1 MLKATAPMGGTL
13 GGPHRKGRAR
23 ERMVFDVNA
32 LARRLDEARLS
43 GREVERLTLE
53 FPDLTLE
60 QAYRIMDAGLALRRE
75 HGERGVGLKM
85 GLTSEA
91 KRRQMGLGAPIY
103 GVLTE
108 EMRVRGTFRMAG
120 ALHPKIE
127 PELAFHF
134 AEGLRGCPG
143 RAEVL
148 AACTGVCAALE
159 ILDSRYRDF
168 KYFSLPDVVADNAS
182 SSHFVL
188 ADAWTDAAALDLG
201 ELELAMAVDGVVCQ
215 RAPGKAISGDPL
227 LSVVQLCQLLD
238 SRGRA
243 LPPGSIVLAGAATVA
258 EPLRVGQTVSLQAGP
273 LPKVSVTVTP

>member
-1 MLKATAPMGGTL
+1 MGLDG
-13 GGPHRKGRAR
+13 
-23 ERMVFDVNA
+23 NA

-60 QAYRIMDAGLALRRE
+60 QAYRIMDAGMALRRE
-75 HGERGVGLKM
+75 RGERDVGLKM

-91 KRRQMGLGAPIY
+91 KRQQMGLGAPIY

-108 EMRVRGTFRMAG
+108 AMRVRGTFSMAG
-120 ALHPKIE
+120 TLHPKIE

-134 AEGLRGCPG
+134 ADGLRGCPG

-188 ADAWTDAAALDLG
+188 ADAWTDAAGLELGQLDL
-201 ELELAMAVDGVVCQ
+201 AMSVDGVVRQ
-215 RAPGKAISGDPL
+215 RAKGSAISGDPL
-227 LSVVQLCQLLD
+227 LSVVQLCALLD
-238 SRGRA
+238 GRGRA
-243 LPPGSIVLAGAATVA
+243 LPPGSLVLAGAATVA
-258 EPLRVGQTVSLQAGP
+258 EPLRVGQTVSLQVPP
-273 LPKVSVTVTP
+273 LAPVAVAITP